1 MLQRCTKLHCFFFLQ
16 LPAWTPWQRP
26 GMCCANALNGNSA
39 VFNGHVSKNIRKLKM
54 EDFLN
59 SCASLH
65 FHFPG
70 REAQIAEKGQNKVK
84 AGDCAL
90 PAKKCFHYPLQI
102 WHSLVLIFP
111 EFSIKCTLLGNPRDF
126 DFLPPSEGLWIV
138 GWRWHPRWG
147 WHPSLTDAAPQL
159 VLRVGVI
166 TNIVI
171 ITINGEMSVMIKVGM
186 CQCQNPTIHY
196 KLQRQQLALVTCSTR
211 PQC

>member
-1 MLQRCTKLHCFFFLQ
+1 MHQIALFFLSSV
-16 LPAWTPWQRP
+16 TR
-26 GMCCANALNGNSA
+26 LNTLA
-39 VFNGHVSKNIRKLKM
+39 KARYVLCKCTAQFFNGHVSENIRKLKM

-102 WHSLVLIFP
+102 WHSRVLIFP
-111 EFSIKCTLLGNPRDF
+111 EFSIKCTLLGNPCEF